1 MPSAIQIFIGRKK
14 PNPYNKYLVEF
25 GKFAAERSRMVDMQ
39 WCAAMQKSTTTTT
52 THCFRF

>member
-39 WCAAMQKSTTTTT
+39 WCAAMQKSTTTT
-52 THCFRF
+52 HCFRF